1 MVTCT
6 MAAIALLAWPGTPSI
21 RPVGGGRWYRHS
33 GAGRDRPR
41 LPRSRLSL
49 GQAAALPAAAAV
61 CLSPVAG
68 VVVGLV
74 VGMLTGTI
82 GLLVRFELALQHR
95 ERGLSEMLAATR
107 TLSREVRSGAEPA
120 AAVLAGAAAHAGTA
134 GRVLQTLAVAITGA
148 RGATGGLPDA
158 AMNSSHS
165 EDIEDEIV
173 HRLARGWALS
183 AQYGVPWAA
192 LIETV
197 SIDLDDRLRAAARR
211 RAQVSGPRVSG
222 YVLAVLPALGILL
235 GAGMGANPLSV
246 LLFTGAG
253 HLMLLVGCT
262 LSCAGLLWTA
272 RIVRG

>member
-1 MVTCT
+1 MTCAV
-6 MAAIALLAWPGTPSI
+6 AAIALLAWPGTSAI
-21 RPVGGGRWYRHS
+21 RPVGEGRWFRHS
-33 GAGRDRPR
+33 GAGRDTARP
-41 LPRSRLSL
+41 LRSLSL
-49 GQAAALPAAAAV
+49 GQAAALPVAAAA
-61 CLSPVAG
+61 CLMPVTG

-74 VGMLTGTI
+74 VGILTGTI
-82 GLLVRFELALQHR
+82 GLLVRFELARHRR

-107 TLSREVRSGAEPA
+107 TLAREVRSGAEPA

-134 GRVLQTLAVAITGA
+134 GRVLQALAVAIAGA
-148 RGATGGLPDA
+148 RGTTVGPPDA
-158 AMNSSHS
+158 ARKTRPG
-165 EDIEDEIV
+165 ETLEDEIV